1 MSHRKSGYH
10 HRQRRIHIRNI
21 VHSIQ
26 KRTGD
31 PELDEEED
39 HCRECG
45 DHHGGK
51 DAVTEV
57 AQIEVS
63 LHLAETVGPGKQI
76 KYGHIGGQIE
86 DARVSQ
92 YASDQRDSDKAT
104 VGIDRSV
111 TLQPEIC
118 RASFA
123 DQQG

>member
-1 MSHRKSGYH
+1 MSVATTMGER
-10 HRQRRIHIRNI
+10 
-21 VHSIQ
+21 
-26 KRTGD
+26 
-31 PELDEEED
+31 
-39 HCRECG
+39 
-45 DHHGGK
+45 

-118 RASFA
+118 RASLRISRVDMRIA
-123 DQQG
+123 TI